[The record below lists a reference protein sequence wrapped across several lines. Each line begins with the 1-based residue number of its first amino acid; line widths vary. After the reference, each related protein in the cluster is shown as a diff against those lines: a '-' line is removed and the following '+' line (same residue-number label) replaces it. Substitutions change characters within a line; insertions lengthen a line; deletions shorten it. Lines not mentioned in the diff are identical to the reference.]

1 MDRGTGVITKPILG
15 LERLVAESAAF
26 QRRRKVSGD
35 VVEARKHIHLFD
47 YSDDPN
53 SLAHARPFAAI
64 WPADPVILSM
74 IAGGTR
80 NWLVAAGDLVL
91 VLTDRDNYPG
101 RENRRKSGLD
111 FAEFVEDVIRD
122 IRNNAGRDDRLD
134 VRSIEPI
141 LFAHSAERD
150 EPSGGFWHAAF
161 QVHWG
166 LGR

>member
-1 MDRGTGVITKPILG
+1 VDRGTGVITKPILG
-15 LERLVAESAAF
+15 LERLVAESTAF

-35 VVEARKHIHLFD
+35 VEARRHIHLFD

-53 SLAHARPFAAI
+53 TLSHARPFAAI

-80 NWLVAAGDLVL
+80 NWMIAAGDLVL
-91 VLTDRDNYPG
+91 VLTDNDNYPG

-111 FAEFVEDVIRD
+111 FAGFVETVIRD
-122 IRNNAGRDDRLD
+122 VRNNAGRDDRLD
-134 VRSIEPI
+134 VRGLDPI
-141 LFAHSAERD
+141 VFAHSAERD
-150 EPSGGFWHAAF
+150 APTAGEFWQAAF